1 MGWSED
7 KERKEHRE
15 RRGPARQ
22 GDRSVLCD
30 GRLKVIQRERGGRK
44 EKKGGEEEGLRGASA
59 PLT

>member
-1 MGWSED
+1 M
-7 KERKEHRE
+7 
-15 RRGPARQ
+15 GPARQ